1 MESNFDD
8 LERNRVV
15 TNIENMYLAGRAKQR
30 MSYLAETQGISLDE
44 AIKLGYNPEE
54 EASLS
59 KEEKL
64 VLDAEFERF
73 MSSQEEEEND

>member
-1 MESNFDD
+1 MAVMAESSG
-8 LERNRVV
+8 LS
-15 TNIENMYLAGRAKQR
+15 I
-30 MSYLAETQGISLDE
+30 DE

-73 MSSQEEEEND
+73 MSSQEEENE

>member
-1 MESNFDD
+1 MEKSLND
-8 LERNRVV
+8 EQNYIVN
-15 TNIENMYLAGRAKQR
+15 NIENMILANRAKKR
-30 MSYLAETQGISLDE
+30 MASLIEEQGISLEE

-64 VLDAEFERF
+64 ILDAEYERF
-73 MSSQEEEEND
+73 MSEQDSNKE